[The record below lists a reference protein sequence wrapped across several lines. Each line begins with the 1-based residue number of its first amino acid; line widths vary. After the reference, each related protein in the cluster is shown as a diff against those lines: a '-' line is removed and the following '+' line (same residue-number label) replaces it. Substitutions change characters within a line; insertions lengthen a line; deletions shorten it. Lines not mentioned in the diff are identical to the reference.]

1 MEKTLNLIFE
11 DAAKVRTTISLDSP
25 KNDLTKEKILE
36 ATQAMLASGALVSS
50 KGLALT
56 KIAAANVTT
65 KTVEAFEVA

>member
-11 DAAKVRTTISLDSP
+11 DAVKSKTTISLDSP

-56 KIAAANVTT
+56 GIAAANVTT
-65 KTVEAFEVA
+65 KTVEEFEVA